1 MGDILDLLLITPDL
15 SLSENIQDDGESL
28 EAPPYRVRG
37 CILTSVERLDDEF
50 TKLLKECDPHSNEYV
65 DRLKD
70 ESRVATIIDK
80 VQTYLERSSVQSELC
95 RIYLRKIEHLYYKF
109 DPQVLKQK
117 AVSIILTE
125 P

>member
-1 MGDILDLLLITPDL
+1 MGDLLDLLLATPDL
-15 SLSENIQDDGESL
+15 VLSETIADDGEQM
-28 EAPPYRVRG
+28 ETPPYKVRG
-37 CILTSVERLDDEF
+37 CVLTSVERLDDEF

-80 VQTYLERSSVQSELC
+80 VQEYLERTSVQSELC

-117 AVSIILTE
+117 SVS
-125 P
+125 